1 MYKQSMSYSQI
12 ASASVIAKEIEELE
26 RGREEEKRKVQ
37 HDFTALMNKLNKLDN
52 VEKRS
57 WANMV
62 EEQEANGWRSGWPL
76 STQKE
81 RRNKKV
87 SWAEA
92 VKE

>member
-26 RGREEEKRKVQ
+26 RAREEEKRKVQ
-37 HDFTALMNKLNKLDN
+37 HDFIALMEKLNN
-52 VEKRS
+52 GQKRS
-57 WANMV
+57 WADMV
-62 EEQEANGWRSGWPL
+62 EEDEANGWKSGWPL

-92 VKE
+92 VKG

>member
-1 MYKQSMSYSQI
+1 MYKQSMNYSQI

-37 HDFTALMNKLNKLDN
+37 HDFIALMNKLNN

-57 WANMV
+57 WADML
-62 EEQEANGWRSGWPL
+62 EEDEANGWVSGWPL
-76 STQKE
+76 STQKG

-92 VKE
+92 VKG